1 MAPGAEAGFL
11 PSCQPRE
18 VEAWTYQVI
27 PEFRTGILTSKSQGK
42 DKIVSGMFHTPL
54 SGELLNPLSAC
65 VQTLPSDIKCTP
77 LQGSSS
83 FHRPRVSS
91 QGCKRQALHR
101 KPNFPPETGRCLSC
115 PCTWLH
121 SAEATSRE
129 WLATLRS
136 ALEQVLFTL
145 CLCPLAFLS
154 SRPLKDLFLKA
165 ALNQDPLESS
175 CD

>member
-121 SAEATSRE
+121 SAEATSPGVAGHP
-129 WLATLRS
+129 LLCFGASSLYPLS
-136 ALEQVLFTL
+136 VPISFPIIQAFKGPLFEGSFE
-145 CLCPLAFLS
+145 PRP
-154 SRPLKDLFLKA
+154 SRKLL
-165 ALNQDPLESS
+165 
-175 CD
+175 